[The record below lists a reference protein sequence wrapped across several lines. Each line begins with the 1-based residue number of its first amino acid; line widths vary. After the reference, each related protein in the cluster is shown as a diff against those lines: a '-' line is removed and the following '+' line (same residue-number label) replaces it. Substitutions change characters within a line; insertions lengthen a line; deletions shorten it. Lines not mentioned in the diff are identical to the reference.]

1 MHTAGS
7 HHGAKVGVLAQG
19 HRRPSSTLDDA
30 LGFGA
35 HGHQKRHF
43 LDEWGLNP

>member
-1 MHTAGS
+1 MTQLRQAS
-7 HHGAKVGVLAQG
+7 
-19 HRRPSSTLDDA
+19 DDA